1 MAQYFNPYSWLFW
14 PTVHYHRTNA
24 VLPLILPT
32 VQPVFIED
40 MYRLSPP
47 SPTIADAIPPHAIP
61 IVAVNMTLQVEDD
74 EPALHAD
81 PPEVAASDADVTESG
96 AVGGR
101 TADEAEDKV
110 VFE

>member
-1 MAQYFNPYSWLFW
+1 
-14 PTVHYHRTNA
+14 
-24 VLPLILPT
+24 
-32 VQPVFIED
+32 

-81 PPEVAASDADVTESG
+81 PPLQRNEALPEVAAGSDADVTEDG

-101 TADEAEDKV
+101 TVDEAEDKV